1 MGYDRFVDERLL
13 TSRDALNKIQIKMKI
28 LQIDEDARDFSQR
41 FGRRVL
47 VQKVLLTI
55 KYNDTEEVE
64 EKELDVEEI
73 EKRIKRERLFSSSNR
88 WLASSDIK
96 NGYIVASRHLDL
108 LADAIAL
115 DILINALN
123 QFSKEYVV
131 IERLIIGGENSD
143 WKVPESRRAEAI
155 ADDN

>member
-1 MGYDRFVDERLL
+1 MSYDRFIDERLL
-13 TSRDALNKIQIKMKI
+13 TSRDALNKMQIKMKV
-28 LQIDEDARDFSQR
+28 LEIDESARDFSQR
-41 FGRRVL
+41 FGHRVL

-64 EKELDVEEI
+64 ERELDVEEI
-73 EKRIKRERLFSSSNR
+73 EKRIKKERLFSSSNR

-115 DILINALN
+115 DILSI
-123 QFSKEYVV
+123 
-131 IERLIIGGENSD
+131 
-143 WKVPESRRAEAI
+143 
-155 ADDN
+155 

>member
-1 MGYDRFVDERLL
+1 MSYDRFIDERLL
-13 TSRDALNKIQIKMKI
+13 TSRDALNKLQIKMKVVE
-28 LQIDEDARDFSQR
+28 IDESVRDFSQR

-64 EKELDVEEI
+64 ERELDVEKI
-73 EKRIKRERLFSSSNR
+73 EKTMKKERLFSSSNR

-96 NGYIVASRHLDL
+96 NGYIVATRHLDL

-115 DILINALN
+115 DIL
-123 QFSKEYVV
+123 SV
-131 IERLIIGGENSD
+131 
-143 WKVPESRRAEAI
+143 
-155 ADDN
+155 